1 MQTIIIARTDKIGDF
16 VVSIPSY
23 ATARAM
29 FPTAHIVALVSK
41 FNRIIAENVPCIDEC
56 VCIDD
61 FPVFNDLVAKLR
73 SLHPDVFVALVSN
86 NTISKLAVK
95 SGAPVRIGPR
105 SKLWSFVHYNH
116 GLRQHRSQCLKSEA
130 AYNLDLIERID
141 PQRFAAVGVCL
152 ERIVY
157 SPQEALVVHNYLYAH
172 HIPELRF
179 VLVNPFTGG
188 SGANL
193 SLDQYGM
200 VIDDILAGQNPYN
213 TANKHLV
220 SPSGAD
226 IAANADMGNTSVKG
240 PSSMAAAVA
249 EARSAATSSLTP
261 LRTADLARRREFYED
276 QQVAK
281 TVMPVDGASTL
292 VTDAPQNAKA
302 AASASASASASTST
316 LTLPPASATS
326 TVTDAATD
334 AGDVAYGTAQQ
345 DKLRREEAA
354 SRWNEQVSQAEGAID
369 GDFLA
374 RETTGEDGSVTWSW
388 SRRNEVNP
396 YTLQQQQAREQAA
409 AKAAADFV
417 GHHSPQVVILG
428 MPQHKAKMEKIL
440 SYVAPERRK
449 YVHFFLNEGS
459 LMVAAALVDC
469 CKVFIGPSTGI
480 TQIAGNYQKP
490 VICFYSSRISNSHRR
505 WELYGDPEEVA
516 FTFNIR
522 NLNPET
528 KELSRLQDGMRHAL
542 VSTVLEEFYR

>member
-61 FPVFNDLVAKLR
+61 YPVFNDLVAKLR

-105 SKLWSFVHYNH
+105 SKFWSFVHYNH

-141 PQRFAAVGVCL
+141 PQRFAAVGVRL

-157 SPQEALVVHNYLYAH
+157 SQQDALEVHNYLYEH

-226 IAANADMGNTSVKG
+226 IAANADMGNTSVKS
-240 PSSMAAAVA
+240 PSAMAAAVA

-261 LRTADLARRREFYED
+261 LRTEALARRREFYED

-302 AASASASASASTST
+302 SASASAN
-316 LTLPPASATS
+316 ATG
-326 TVTDAATD
+326 AATAAAAA
-334 AGDVAYGTAQQ
+334 AGIAAQQDQ

-417 GHHSPQVVILG
+417 GHNSPQVVILG
-428 MPQHKAKMEKIL
+428 MPQHKAKMETIL

-459 LMVAAALVDC
+459 LMVAAALVDR

>member
-41 FNRIIAENVPCIDEC
+41 FNRIIAEHVPCIDEC

-61 FPVFNDLVAKLR
+61 YPVFDNLVSKLR

-141 PQRFAAVGVCL
+141 PQRFAAVGVRL

-157 SPQEALVVHNYLYAH
+157 TPQDALVVHNYLYAQ

-226 IAANADMGNTSVKG
+226 IAANADMGNTSVKN
-240 PSSMAAAVA
+240 SAAMAAAVS
-249 EARSAATSSLTP
+249 EARTAATSSLTL
-261 LRTADLARRREFYED
+261 LRTEALARRREFYED

-281 TVMPVDGASTL
+281 TVLPVEGASTL
-292 VTDAPQNAKA
+292 VTDAPQDAKT
-302 AASASASASASTST
+302 SASASASAF
-316 LTLPPASATS
+316 A
-326 TVTDAATD
+326 AAT
-334 AGDVAYGTAQQ
+334 ASVAAAVAAAQQ
-345 DKLRREEAA
+345 DKRRREEAA
-354 SRWNEQVSQAEGAID
+354 MRWNEQVSQAEGAID

-388 SRRNEVNP
+388 SRRTDVNP
-396 YTLQQQQAREQAA
+396 YTLQQQKAREQAA

-417 GHHSPQVVILG
+417 EHKSPQVVILG
-428 MPQHKAKMEKIL
+428 MPQHQEKMEKIL

-449 YVHFFLNEGS
+449 YVHLFLNEGS
-459 LMVAAALVDC
+459 LMVAAALVDR